1 MNYIRSTDITSDH
14 IVYITQTRTLLA
26 LLTLTYTHYNF
37 NFIYNLS
44 QELLNKQYWIDRIL
58 NTGC

>member
-14 IVYITQTRTLLA
+14 VVSITQTRTLLG

>member
-14 IVYITQTRTLLA
+14 VVYITQARTLLA
-26 LLTLTYTHYNF
+26 LLTLTYTHYIF
-37 NFIYNLS
+37 NFIFNLS
-44 QELLNKQYWIDRIL
+44 QELLKKQYWIDRIL